1 MGRQRAYDALEE
13 LNQLYKQMDGIY
25 HRYARRLGLSD
36 TAFWILYCLG
46 EASAPLT
53 QRELC
58 GSWSYPPQTVNSALK
73 GLERQGLLALVPRAG
88 NRKDKEMVL
97 TPAGREY
104 VRRAVEPLMEAER
117 RALSALGDGGREQLF
132 SLTRRYIRALE
143 TGTDRLPAPAG
154 DGEKEYVKIP

>member
-1 MGRQRAYDALEE
+1 MMRWRSSISSISRWTESITGTP
-13 LNQLYKQMDGIY
+13 G
-25 HRYARRLGLSD
+25 GWGCP
-36 TAFWILYCLG
+36 T
-46 EASAPLT
+46 P

-73 GLERQGLLALVPRAG
+73 GLERQGLLALVPRLG

-104 VRRAVEPLMEAER
+104 VRRAVEPLMETER
-117 RALSALGDGGREQLF
+117 QALSSLGDGGREQLF

>member
-1 MGRQRAYDALEE
+1 MKRQRAYDALEE

-46 EASAPLT
+46 EGEPLT

-58 GSWSYPPQTVNSALK
+58 ESWFYPPQTVNSALK
-73 GLERQGLLALVPRAG
+73 GLERQGLMVLVPRAG

-117 RALSALGDGGREQLF
+117 RALAALGDGGRERLF
-132 SLTRRYIRALE
+132 SLTRRYIRTLE
-143 TGTDRLPAPAG
+143 AGTDRLPAPAG
-154 DGEKEYVKIP
+154 DGEKEYEKIP

>member
-1 MGRQRAYDALEE
+1 MRRQHAYDALEE

-58 GSWSYPPQTVNSALK
+58 DSWAYPPQTVNSALK
-73 GLERQGLLALVPRAG
+73 GLERQGLLKTGYR
-88 NRKDKEMVL
+88 
-97 TPAGREY
+97 T
-104 VRRAVEPLMEAER
+104 VRLLDP
-117 RALSALGDGGREQLF
+117 D
-132 SLTRRYIRALE
+132 ALE
-143 TGTDRLPAPAG
+143 KLVEGG
-154 DGEKEYVKIP
+154 D